1 MTKRE
6 ILADGLLLLTALIW
20 GCAFSVVKNALDSF
34 PPGAII
40 AMRYLIA
47 AAITGALFHK
57 RLRGLTRGDVARGAL
72 VGLALFG
79 AYIVQPIGLQ
89 YTTAGKNAFLT
100 TIYVLLVPFGCALLF
115 HQKLQKGNLIAAVL
129 MLVGIGLLSLDGQAG
144 GLNVG
149 DLLTLACGFLF
160 AAHIIAEEQC
170 QKKTNTYALIVL
182 QFAFCGLYAAVYSLT
197 FERGMPMTFSP
208 GSVGGLLYIAVFSTT
223 IGMSLQNIGQSM
235 APASHAVIL
244 LSLESV
250 FGVLFSCLLLGEKV
264 TPQMGVGFAVY
275 MYGMMGSAVNEISSD
290 ASGSIS
296 MGDAMKT
303 LGLTLSGGQM
313 AIFAVQ
319 LFLTIAI
326 GLSVSLILGA
336 MATDTK
342 SVQTLVLPIMMI
354 TMIPFF
360 VTMFADVNSLSPIP
374 RIILY
379 IIPFT
384 HTYTA
389 MNNML
394 FGHMGLV
401 WVGLIYQLV
410 FFAVCMYLAVKIFTT
425 DLLFTMSLPVKSAAK
440 APKKK

>member
-57 RLRGLTRGDVARGAL
+57 RLRGLTRGDVARSAL

-79 AYIVQPIGLQ
+79 AYIVQTIGLQ

-115 HQKLQKGNLIAAVL
+115 HQKLQKGNLIAAAL

-160 AAHIIAEEQC
+160 AAHIIAVEQC
-170 QKKTNTYALIVL
+170 QRKTNPYALIVL

-264 TPQMGVGFAVY
+264 TPQMGVGFAV
-275 MYGMMGSAVNEISSD
+275 
-290 ASGSIS
+290 
-296 MGDAMKT
+296 
-303 LGLTLSGGQM
+303 
-313 AIFAVQ
+313 IFA
-319 LFLTIAI
+319 A
-326 GLSVSLILGA
+326 
-336 MATDTK
+336 
-342 SVQTLVLPIMMI
+342 
-354 TMIPFF
+354 
-360 VTMFADVNSLSPIP
+360 
-374 RIILY
+374 
-379 IIPFT
+379 
-384 HTYTA
+384 
-389 MNNML
+389 
-394 FGHMGLV
+394 
-401 WVGLIYQLV
+401 
-410 FFAVCMYLAVKIFTT
+410 
-425 DLLFTMSLPVKSAAK
+425 LLFSEL
-440 APKKK
+440 APKKDA